1 MTPLAEVARRERSLL
16 RPGEWPGG
24 LTSGLEGTTRVH
36 GQGQARRLA
45 VDATG
50 RGLGL
55 GAVAAAVGEG
65 ARGHVDGAARHP
77 ATPRTARDAAAPD
90 TPALGA
96 QAEGAQAVRAVA
108 RSSRPEVSP
117 LASPSRTQALPSS
130 PTALLGRDGGWSHT
144 HATRRMRGPASGLL
158 SRTPG
163 AQLYFRVQGMQA
175 ALLGPVP
182 LAAPPCRQRRLL
194 FPISPPLPP
203 SVPPSPQAAGKGYSG
218 PTAAATA
225 PPLPPLRPPFAL
237 VADLCAAPPQGHE
250 GSCVSIYTNVAL
262 VNRTT
267 VDLWLASED
276 GGQPDAAAAA
286 AAAGSSSL
294 HGARTPASRASS
306 DAGVG
311 GAFGSG
317 PSSAVGTGGAG
328 QDGPVLLQRVA
339 PGGRAVLPAALLRRT
354 APLLRVQ
361 LAQHWSSAPPP
372 PPPPHAMGGGSPLSA
387 SPWSQPI
394 DIRALAQGH
403 PSPLAASGGIAGT
416 GAGANSGA
424 GAGTEGARGA
434 AACHHLLLSCG
445 GAGMAAAVHRFWML
459 AEAQVSDDGQGWELC
474 LTPPVVLRNNLPVP
488 VSLTL
493 ASESSGLSRQVLAG
507 ALGRFMG
514 AEETRRKPHL
524 YFLTRGSRKASCGRD
539 GG

>member
-1 MTPLAEVARRERSLL
+1 MTPLAEVARRERSML

-24 LTSGLEGTTRVH
+24 LTSGLAGTTRVH

-50 RGLGL
+50 RGPGL
-55 GAVAAAVGEG
+55 GAVDTGGRAG
-65 ARGHVDGAARHP
+65 AHGHVDGAARHP
-77 ATPRTARDAAAPD
+77 ATPRTALDASALD
-90 TPALGA
+90 TTALGA
-96 QAEGAQAVRAVA
+96 AV

-117 LASPSRTQALPSS
+117 LASPGRTQALPSS

-144 HATRRMRGPASGLL
+144 HATRRMRGAASGLL
-158 SRTPG
+158 SRAPG

-250 GSCVSIYTNVAL
+250 GICVSIYTNVAL

-267 VDLWLASED
+267 VDLWVASED
-276 GGQPDAAAAA
+276 GGQPDAVAA

-294 HGARTPASRASS
+294 HGARTPASRTSS
-306 DAGVG
+306 EAGTG

-317 PSSAVGTGGAG
+317 PGSAAGAGGAG

-372 PPPPHAMGGGSPLSA
+372 PPPPHALGGGSPLSA

-403 PSPLAASGGIAGT
+403 PAASGGIAGT

-459 AEAQVSDDGQGWELC
+459 AEAQVSEDGQGWELC